1 MHVPYCVNRVNS
13 SLCVTGFVKN
23 PGHGTKFSPDVNAN
37 DDTETICVKNSVPN
51 TFQTDQDITD
61 DDLDATRTTVG
72 NTTGKR
78 PNSGTSKIKLTN
90 NKLFQCFR
98 FPRRE
103 ALSFLFCPAQLY
115 NNLVNDNFTYI

>member
-1 MHVPYCVNRVNS
+1 MS
-13 SLCVTGFVKN
+13 ILI
-23 PGHGTKFSPDVNAN
+23 D
-37 DDTETICVKNSVPN
+37 VKNSVPN

-72 NTTGKR
+72 NTTGKL

-115 NNLVNDNFTYI
+115 NNFVKDNFTYI